1 MISIE
6 PLTRD
11 LRYAVRALRRSPLFA
26 GVAVSCLAIGIAAS
40 TTMFSVFDAIALRPL
55 PFPEPREL
63 FALSARNAASGR
75 RAQIA
80 LETYAL
86 MERDPAP
93 FSALAAYT
101 GRRVAVTQ
109 GREPV
114 LVSAQLVSPTLF
126 PLLGVRPPLGR
137 LLLAADDSAGSPP
150 VALISDALWHA
161 QFAGD
166 RGIVGARIAI
176 DHLPYTVV
184 GVMPAGFKF
193 PEMSD
198 LWLPLSPAVPKAR
211 RASQGAS
218 VVARLGVDRDLR
230 QATARLGALVNA
242 QRRDASS
249 GRDTAWTAA
258 ARPLGAAFV
267 GSDERLVAAAMLG
280 ATAFLLLIACANVA
294 NLLLTRAVARHRETA
309 VRAALGASRRRIAAQ
324 MTTEGLLLAGIACV
338 VSLPLAWQALGWI
351 QAAIPPS
358 DPYPYFVHWSLD
370 GRAFLYAATAS
381 VVTGTVFGLLPAM
394 HVTRGR
400 LADSLKEGT
409 QGAGTGARGA
419 RVREGLVVAEVSL
432 ALVLLV
438 GASLFVRTF
447 VGLRRTDLGYDASRL
462 MTMRVFLPG
471 ARYDSSAARTRFVED
486 LLRRVAAVPGVSA
499 ATVSDLIPLD
509 DEGGSRGEAVAD
521 RSASGD
527 VRTSIAFS
535 GVAGAWF
542 DTFGER
548 LLAGRTFTERDW
560 RDSVPVAVINARMAE
575 GLWPNGSAIGR
586 RFRIAADSSRTW
598 FTVVG
603 VTANIRVVKLDE
615 TEVEVPH
622 AYLPFRFTPTRDY
635 GVIVRTPLDAAA
647 VASGTR
653 AAIHAVDGAAPVF
666 KVWSMDDV
674 RYLSFW
680 MYAVWGTIFA
690 VFGGI
695 ALVLSAVGVY
705 AVIFY
710 SVAQRTHELGIRV
723 ALGAR
728 RADVVRLVLGKGLRL
743 AGLGVVVGLIAALGL
758 TGIVKSLLIGVSAT
772 DPLSFAGVAVVLFA
786 IAAVASYV
794 PAVRATRVDP
804 LVALRAQ

>member
-6 PLTRD
+6 ALTQD

-63 FALSARNAASGR
+63 FALSARNAATGR

-86 MERDPAP
+86 VARDPAP
-93 FSALAAYT
+93 FSGLAAYT
-101 GRRVAVTQ
+101 GRRVAVTE

-126 PLLGVRPPLGR
+126 PLLDVRPQLGR
-137 LLLAADDSAGSPP
+137 LLFAADDSAGSSP
-150 VALISDALWHA
+150 VALISDALWRA
-161 QFAGD
+161 QFGGD
-166 RGIVGARIAI
+166 PGIVGARIAI
-176 DHLPYTVV
+176 DHQPYTVV
-184 GVMPAGFKF
+184 GVMPPGFKF

-211 RASQGAS
+211 RATQGAS
-218 VVARLGVDRDLR
+218 VIARLGVDHDLR
-230 QATARLGALVNA
+230 QATAKLGALVNA

-249 GRDTAWTAA
+249 GRDTAWTVA

-338 VSLPLAWQALGWI
+338 VSLPVAWQALRWI

-381 VVTGTVFGLLPAM
+381 LITGTVFGLLPAM

-409 QGAGTGARGA
+409 LGAGTGARGA
-419 RVREGLVVAEVSL
+419 RVREALVVAEVSL

-438 GASLFVRTF
+438 GASLFVHTF
-447 VGLRRTDLGYDASRL
+447 VGLRRTELGYDASRL

-471 ARYDSSAARTRFVED
+471 ARYDSSAARTRFVEE
-486 LLRRVAAVPGVSA
+486 LLRRVAAVPGVAS

-527 VRTSIAFS
+527 VRTSIAYS

-548 LLAGRTFTERDW
+548 LLAGRAFTERDW

-575 GLWPNGSAIGR
+575 RLWPGGSAIGR

-603 VTANIRVVKLDE
+603 VTANIRIVKLDE
-615 TEVEVPH
+615 TEVDVPH
-622 AYLPFRFTPTRDY
+622 AYVPFRFTPTRDY
-635 GVIVRTPLDAAA
+635 GVIVRTPLDASA
-647 VASGTR
+647 VASGVR
-653 AAIHAVDGAAPVF
+653 AAIHAVDGTAPVF
-666 KVWSMDDV
+666 KVWTMDEV

-690 VFGGI
+690 VFGGV
-695 ALVLSAVGVY
+695 ALALSAVGVY

-710 SVAQRTHELGIRV
+710 SVAQRTREFGVRL

-743 AGLGVVVGLIAALGL
+743 AGLGVFVGLIAALGL
-758 TGIVKSLLIGVSAT
+758 TGVVESLLIGVSAT
-772 DPLSFAGVAVVLFA
+772 DPLSFAAVAVMLFA
-786 IAAVASYV
+786 VAAVASYV